1 MDIIEGILSRKSIR
15 GFKPDPVPKEL
26 LRRVL
31 EVGLRSPSAENGQPW
46 EITVITG
53 AVLDRIKRRNVEKL
67 EAREPFDPDV
77 SMHIYAGIYKQRHM
91 ALAAELY
98 GLMGI
103 SREDR
108 EKRAAWVKRGFR
120 FYDAPAA
127 IVIAADRSLDEAPAQ
142 FDIGCLTQTIC
153 LAALGFGL
161 GTCIAG
167 QGVLYPEVVRE
178 FAGIPESKR
187 LVISIAIG
195 YPDPDFPANRLVS
208 KREPV
213 DTVTTWLGFD

>member
-31 EVGLRSPSAENGQPW
+31 EVALRSPSAENGQPW
-46 EITVITG
+46 EITVIAG
-53 AVLDRIKRRNVEKL
+53 SVLDRIKRRNVEKL

-178 FAGIPESKR
+178 FAGIPASKR

-195 YPDPDFPANRLVS
+195 YPDPDFPANSLVS

-213 DTVTTWLGFD
+213 DSVAAWLGFD

>member
-1 MDIIEGILSRKSIR
+1 MDIIEGILHRKSIR
-15 GFKPDPVPKEL
+15 GFKPDPVPQEL
-26 LRRVL
+26 IRKVL
-31 EVGLRSPSAENGQPW
+31 EVGTRSPSAENGQPW

-53 AVLDRIKRRNVEKL
+53 EILEKIKRRNIEKL
-67 EAREPFDPDV
+67 DARDPFDPDV

-91 ALAAELY
+91 VLAAELY

-103 SREDR
+103 TREDR
-108 EKRAAWVKRGFR
+108 ERRAAWVRRGFR
-120 FYDAPAA
+120 FYDAPVA
-127 IVIAADRSLDEAPAQ
+127 IVLSADRSLDEAPAQ

-178 FAGIPESKR
+178 FARVPESKR
-187 LVISIAIG
+187 LVISIAMG
-195 YPDPDFPANRLVS
+195 YPDPAFPANRLMS
-208 KREPV
+208 KREPI
-213 DTVTTWLGFD
+213 DSVTTWLGFD

>member
-15 GFKPDPVPKEL
+15 GFKSDPVPKDL
-26 LRRVL
+26 LRKVL
-31 EVGLRSPSAENGQPW
+31 EVATRSPSAENGQPW

-53 AVLDRIKRRNVEKL
+53 TILEQIKRRNVEKL

-77 SMHIYAGIYKQRHM
+77 SMHIHAGIYKQRHM

-153 LAALGFGL
+153 LAALGYGL

-178 FAGIPESKR
+178 FAHIPPSKR

-195 YPDPDFPANRLVS
+195 YPDPDFPANKLAS
-208 KREPV
+208 KREPI
-213 DTVTTWLGFD
+213 DNITTWLGFD